1 MKTITLLFALPA
13 VISALDI
20 RFYSSFDCAGDSWIC
35 TNWNPDVRLRRDTN
49 VATMA
54 NTLD

>member
-1 MKTITLLFALPA
+1 MKTVALLFALPA

-20 RFYSSFDCAGDSWIC
+20 RFYSSFDCTGDSWIC
-35 TNWNPDVRLRRDTN
+35 TNWNPDVRLRRNTN

-54 NTLD
+54 NKFD